1 MRRMGENKTAQLPGK
16 RPSADN
22 SVNFK
27 IPPNMAGRKT
37 KLTPERQ
44 EKILRCVRAGMS
56 YKDATQSAGITPET
70 LCRWLAR
77 GKVESGLFHEFYESV
92 RKALVHFE
100 LVHLENIDR
109 SALEESKI
117 IQQTVKYKGGE
128 ILNGQLKDG
137 KVKYATIVSKF
148 RPPNC
153 EASMWLLARRFPERW
168 GPQAKGAAHEGK
180 APDRRATVIFY
191 KLDKNGRVCDLV
203 LPSDPHFS
211 SEMLKAPDVLRR
223 VQKALL
229 AAGHPRPTA

>member
-1 MRRMGENKTAQLPGK
+1 MRRMGGDKTVQLPGK
-16 RPSADN
+16 RPRADN

-56 YKDATQSAGITPET
+56 YKDAAQSAGITPET

-100 LVHLENIDR
+100 LVHLDNIER
-109 SALEESKI
+109 SALGETKI

-137 KVKYATIVSKF
+137 KVKYATIGSKF

-153 EASMWLLARRFPERW
+153 EASMWLLAAAVPREVGATSKRSSSRR
-168 GPQAKGAAHEGK
+168 KGSRYTSHCHILQTG
-180 APDRRATVIFY
+180 
-191 KLDKNGRVCDLV
+191 
-203 LPSDPHFS
+203 
-211 SEMLKAPDVLRR
+211 
-223 VQKALL
+223 
-229 AAGHPRPTA
+229 